1 LKKRKPQEVEIGA
14 SSLGTQHSALVFFS
28 TQSSALVFKQNAKMQ
43 DLTPKDPQRMP
54 EKSFIIRL
62 SANAFLFVYF
72 VTEKGNIGRFVVK
85 LNIFRDGV
93 YHEIARYDSGLHQP
107 HMDIIRPDGSKERT
121 IDYGILENDRR

>member
-1 LKKRKPQEVEIGA
+1 
-14 SSLGTQHSALVFFS
+14 
-28 TQSSALVFKQNAKMQ
+28 
-43 DLTPKDPQRMP
+43 MP

-93 YHEIARYDSGLHQP
+93 YHEIARYDGGLHEP
-107 HMDIIRPDGSKERT
+107 HMDIIRPDGCKERT
-121 IDYGILENDRR
+121 IDYGILENDQALNMAIQDFKNNWDVYIERWNKWREEKE

>member
-1 LKKRKPQEVEIGA
+1 
-14 SSLGTQHSALVFFS
+14 
-28 TQSSALVFKQNAKMQ
+28 
-43 DLTPKDPQRMP
+43 MP

-107 HMDIIRPDGSKERT
+107 HMDIIRPDGCKERT
-121 IDYGILENDRR
+121 IDYGILENDQALNMAIQDFKNNWDVYIERWNKWREEKE